1 MSNRMEIAGLNW
13 AGERT
18 LPAFQAPQQLTIY
31 DIRGASPAVQL
42 SASTAAGLINRPQPR
57 VYLITSDED
66 QFWLN
71 TQLGSIPKET
81 SPSNGEGV
89 LDGMLIP
96 FRDAIQGMIIYDPN
110 VPDTINV
117 ATTLAG
123 QLNGIVV
130 NLAQAQDLQQAY
142 GLRTLRDLRSFQWSN
157 GTQAYTWAIQ
167 NLLPA
172 SASRVVAGLNSN
184 ISTGIRS
191 FLVATGAF
199 VYWLDSRHIWPNI
212 PTSLQSD
219 RDMMEQI
226 FKAYPP
232 GAAHMGWFIDEGSG
246 VTLTSNAALPVVAS
260 DFFTNM
266 EVWTAIQPNTPIHR
280 QPQQPPTTPAVA
292 PNKVYISFTV
302 SDGDNLQYVQHKMLR
317 NWRDPGHDGS
327 FPLGWTISPLLLQAA
342 PSMLSYYYQTAKPN
356 DEFVAAPSG
365 AGYMFPSRWP
375 AQQLPP
381 FLQQTGQ
388 LMQELGLTTLEVLDV
403 DFLMSTGIPIIANLR
418 QSGMVFEDTKLQQ
431 SFVQALVPH
440 GVHAILSGSGV
451 KAPFKS
457 IEDNVPIIQNVGL
470 ADSVSKT
477 LDLVHNAVT
486 TSKPPFFLSVYI
498 MAWTMTP
505 TNIKQVIEQLGS
517 QYEVVSPGT
526 LARMVAQAK

>member
-1 MSNRMEIAGLNW
+1 MSNRIDVAGLNW
-13 AGERT
+13 SGGRT
-18 LPAFQAPQQLTIY
+18 IPAFQTPQHLIIY
-31 DIRGASPAVQL
+31 DIRTASFPVQL
-42 SASTAAGLINRPQPR
+42 SACSAAGLINRPQPR

-66 QFWLN
+66 QFWL
-71 TQLGSIPKET
+71 TTELGSIPQET

-110 VPDTINV
+110 VPDTINI

-123 QLNGIVV
+123 QRNGIVV

-142 GLRTLRDLRSFQWSN
+142 GLRTLMDLRSFQWSN
-157 GTQAYTWAIQ
+157 GTQAYAWAIQ
-167 NLLPA
+167 NLLPT
-172 SASRVVAGLNSN
+172 STSRVVAGLNSN
-184 ISTGIRS
+184 IPTGIRS

-199 VYWLDSRHIWPNI
+199 VYWLDSRHMWPNI

-219 RDMMEQI
+219 RDMMQQI
-226 FKAYPP
+226 FKDYPP
-232 GAAHMGWFIDEGSG
+232 GAPHMGWFIDESSG
-246 VTLTSNAALPVVAS
+246 VALTSNAGLPVVAS

-266 EVWTAIQPNTPIHR
+266 EVWTAIQPTVPIRH
-280 QPQQPPTTPAVA
+280 PQPPPIVPAVA
-292 PNKVYISFTV
+292 PNKIYISFTV

-342 PSMLSYYYQTAKPN
+342 PSMLSYYYQTAKPA

-375 AQQLPP
+375 AQLLPP
-381 FLQQTGQ
+381 FLQLTGQ
-388 LMQELGLTTLEVLDV
+388 LMQELGLSTLEVLDV

-431 SFVQALVPH
+431 VFVQALLPY

-457 IEDNVPIIQNVGL
+457 IQDTIPIIQNLGL
-470 ADSVSKT
+470 ADNVGKT
-477 LDLVHNAVT
+477 LDLVHGAVT
-486 TSKPPFFLSVYI
+486 TSKPPYFLNVYV

-505 TNIKQVIEQLGS
+505 TNIKQVIQQLGS

-526 LARMVAQAK
+526 LARMVAQAR